1 MALLNRFCDLISLF
15 LSISNEGVGE
25 AEKKLWDELWGCV
38 NYLKIPFDTLM
49 SMPVYIRKF
58 WILKHNEVNSP
69 ENKSGNGENKNID
82 GQQINSY
89 AQLEQSNRN
98 VPK

>member
-1 MALLNRFCDLISLF
+1 MISLF

-49 SMPVYIRKF
+49 AMPVYIRKF
-58 WILKHNEVNSP
+58 WILKHNEVNNQ

>member
-1 MALLNRFCDLISLF
+1 MA
-15 LSISNEGVGE
+15 
-25 AEKKLWDELWGCV
+25 
-38 NYLKIPFDTLM
+38 
-49 SMPVYIRKF
+49 MPVYIRKF
-58 WILKHNEVNSP
+58 WILKHNEVNSQ